1 MLTVELRTMD
11 VLRVIELWETD
22 KEYLIEEL
30 LQDYNMLK
38 KEYRKQ
44 IKIHTQHSSVRSG
57 ISLEC
62 CTSKRINYK
71 RELELDESIYGKVK
85 FTKDFKEN
93 IKIGLKI
100 REMGRHNSISS
111 KALLLQEVIR
121 LKAREIEDLLEKLE
135 VKVDYIKDFTSQTDK
150 WLLEDLDE
158 MDKEGWDD

>member
-30 LQDYNMLK
+30 LQDYDMLK

-44 IKIHTQHSSVRSG
+44 IKIHTQHSSARSG

-62 CTSKRINYK
+62 CSSKSINYK
-71 RELELDESIYGKVK
+71 RELELDETIYGKVK

-93 IKIGLKI
+93 IRIGLKLKD
-100 REMGRHNSISS
+100 MARHNWIASE
-111 KALLLQEVIR
+111 ALLLQEVIR
-121 LKAREIEDLLEKLE
+121 LKAREIEDLLEKIK
-135 VKVDYIKDFTSQTDK
+135 VKVDYIKDFSSQTDK
-150 WLLEDLDE
+150 WLVEDLDE
-158 MDKEGWDD
+158 MDKEGWDE